1 MEIFLNTVSMIV
13 IIAFVIMLPYALII
27 IINTKLADNYKAKT
41 SLNNKIIKTI
51 LLIPPI
57 GILILIISDLFFDI
71 KQYLS

>member
-1 MEIFLNTVSMIV
+1 MEIFLNIVSMIV

-27 IINTKLADNYKAKT
+27 INTKLANNYKSKT
-41 SLNNKIIKTI
+41 SLNNKLIKTI

-57 GILILIISDLFFDI
+57 GILVCLISDLIFDI